1 MGIFDLFKRKTKPVA
16 KLEQPQPRI
25 CAYATSIDIKET
37 NNTYRSGMEKSWR
50 SCVEEGKVLTAAH
63 RDAAFVGTQRVYK
76 YIDIAT
82 RGILQINYPNLEQ
95 LWLECFLFLYSSAAF
110 KHPDDVDDL
119 NDIYDLFKFTEFP
132 HYFDTLSEQEII
144 DYMFSRS
151 EWYEMGPPE
160 TLEHI
165 FNRFFKIL
173 SFHVQNGFPI
183 PPGECNQYF
192 PEMPNPTMMEYYG
205 NLIAQSTNFVDL
217 ALYDYTEAIEDYE
230 P

>member
-1 MGIFDLFKRKTKPVA
+1 MGIFDLFKKKTKPVA

-37 NNTYRSGMEKSWR
+37 NNTYRAGMEKSWR
-50 SCVEEGKVLTAAH
+50 SCMEEGNVLTAAY

-119 NDIYDLFKFTEFP
+119 
-132 HYFDTLSEQEII
+132 SV
-144 DYMFSRS
+144 
-151 EWYEMGPPE
+151 
-160 TLEHI
+160 
-165 FNRFFKIL
+165 IL
-173 SFHVQNGFPI
+173 
-183 PPGECNQYF
+183 
-192 PEMPNPTMMEYYG
+192 NP
-205 NLIAQSTNFVDL
+205 
-217 ALYDYTEAIEDYE
+217 
-230 P
+230 